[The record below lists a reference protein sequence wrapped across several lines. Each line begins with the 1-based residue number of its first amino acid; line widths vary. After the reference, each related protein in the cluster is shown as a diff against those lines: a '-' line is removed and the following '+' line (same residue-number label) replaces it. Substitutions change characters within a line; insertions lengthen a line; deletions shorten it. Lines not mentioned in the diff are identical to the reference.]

1 VGKRFSDSARGAL
14 LLLFALFVCRA
25 TVAGEPP
32 KKLKEIIVV
41 YKTHFDIGYTDL
53 VSNVVKRYRTS
64 MIDSALEL
72 VDQSG
77 TLPPEQR
84 FVWTLPGWPMSQILW
99 PGQDPERRKRV
110 LEAYRNRRFVTHALP
125 FTTHTESLEA
135 EDLVRGLGF
144 ASRLSR
150 SVGLDLPRDA
160 KMTDVPSH
168 SWIIPT
174 ILKQA
179 GVEFFHIGCNEAVAS
194 PDVPM
199 LFWWEG
205 PDGSRVLTM
214 YSDSYGS
221 QLAPPDGWP
230 YSTWLAL
237 IHSGDNHG
245 PPPPENIRKLL
256 DEARE
261 KLPGVK
267 VRMGRLSDFSDAILA
282 EKPQLPVIRSDM
294 PDTWIHGI
302 MSLPVET
309 QQAHRTRPL
318 LAAVEALHTL
328 LAAWKTSGSVVPE
341 MASAYEQSLLY
352 GEHTWGL
359 NMQRLGPRA
368 YGEAWEKEVASRK
381 FKRLEQSFADHGAYS
396 NRLHELTSAATQG
409 NLAALA
415 RGVSINGGRI
425 VVFNGLPWRRGGVV
439 ETKLPGRQPRAL
451 RDVATGT
458 VVPVEIRENR
468 LRFQALD
475 VPAMG
480 YRAYAFADAAPVQ
493 DAGLRFDKGAST
505 LENRRFKITL
515 DPAGGRIV
523 SIIDKRS
530 GRELVDRVNGY
541 GFAQYMRE
549 RFSKNEIQ
557 GYIDAYLK
565 RRPAWAIADCGKP
578 DLPPASESPYAAS
591 LATQMSIRFDSSPVA
606 VSATMES
613 AGTPAIP
620 HGIAL
625 TVTLYGDS
633 DFVDLNW
640 SIHDKKATPWP
651 EAGWLTLPLK
661 VDSPSFRL
669 ARLGAVVEPGKDTIR
684 GSNHE
689 LYCLNSGMAIVNPRG
704 QGVGLCPIDS
714 PLVSLEHPGIYK
726 YSRDF
731 LPTKPLVFLNL
742 YNNQYSTNFAQW
754 IRGSWSSRVRVWP
767 IEKYDVIASVLGPSE
782 EARVPLLA
790 EEFDGSAGPLPAAQA
805 GLELSRRGVAV
816 TAFGRNPDGNGLV
829 LRLWEQAG
837 LDEPCTVRLPAAFK
851 ATAVQP
857 CDLRGRPAGK
867 PLKVTDHRFTVPLRR
882 YAPVSLL
889 LLDDCALISTV
900 TTYR

>member
-1 VGKRFSDSARGAL
+1 M
-14 LLLFALFVCRA
+14 ALFVSRVTA
-25 TVAGEPP
+25 AGDEPP

-53 VSNVVKRYRTS
+53 VSNVVNRYRTT

-72 VDQSG
+72 VDQSAL
-77 TLPPEQR
+77 LPPQQR
-84 FVWTLPGWPMSQILW
+84 FVWTLPGWPMAQILW
-99 PGQDPERRKRV
+99 PGQDPERRRRV
-110 LEAYRNRRFVTHALP
+110 LEAYRNHRFVTHALP

-144 ASRLSR
+144 ATRLSK
-150 SVGLDLPRDA
+150 SVGLELPRDA

-174 ILKQA
+174 ILKHA

-221 QLAPPDGWP
+221 QLAPPAGWP

-261 KLPGVK
+261 KLPGIK

-282 EKPQLPVIRSDM
+282 EKPKLPVIRADM

-309 QQAHRTRPL
+309 QQAHRTRPM

-328 LAAWKTSGSVVPE
+328 LAAWRTPGNVVPR
-341 MASAYEQSLLY
+341 MAEAYEQSLLY

-359 NMQRLGPRA
+359 NMQRLGRRS
-368 YGEAWEKEVASRK
+368 YGEAWEKEVASGK

-396 NRLHELTSAATQG
+396 NRLYELTSMAMEG

-415 RGVSINGGRI
+415 RGVSVKGGRV
-425 VVFNGLPWRRGGVV
+425 VVFNGLPWPRGGVV
-439 ETKLPGRQPRAL
+439 EIRHSGRQPRAL
-451 RDVATGT
+451 RDVATGAI
-458 VVPVEIRENR
+458 VPVEIREGQ
-468 LRFQALD
+468 LRFQAAD
-475 VPAMG
+475 IPAMG
-480 YRAYAFADAAPVQ
+480 YRTYAFANGAPAVNA
-493 DAGLRFDKGAST
+493 DLRADKSTNT
-505 LENRRFKITL
+505 LENRRFKVTL
-515 DPAGGRIV
+515 DPSGGRIA
-523 SIIDKRS
+523 SITDKRS

-549 RFSKNEIQ
+549 SFSKNEIQ
-557 GYIDAYLK
+557 GYLDAYLK
-565 RRPAWAIADCGKP
+565 RRPVWAIADCGKP
-578 DLPPASESPYAAS
+578 DLPPASEFPYAA
-591 LATQMSIRFDSSPVA
+591 ATAARMSVRYDSGPVA
-606 VSATMES
+606 ASVTMES
-613 AGTPAIP
+613 AVTPAIP
-620 HGIAL
+620 HAISL
-625 TVTLYGDS
+625 TVTLYGDA
-633 DFVDLNW
+633 DFIDLRW
-640 SIHDKKATPWP
+640 SIRDKHATPWP
-651 EAGWLTLPLK
+651 EAGWLALPLK

-669 ARLGAVVEPGKDTIR
+669 ARLGSVAKPGEDTIR

-689 LYCLNSGMAIVNPRG
+689 LYCLNSGMAVVNPQG
-704 QGVGLCPIDS
+704 KGVGLCPIDS

-726 YSRDF
+726 YTRDF
-731 LPTKPLVFLNL
+731 LPAKPLVFLNL

-767 IEKYDVIASVLGPSE
+767 IEKYDATESVLEPSE

-790 EEFDGSAGPLPAAQA
+790 AAFEGGAVSLPAVQA
-805 GLELSRRGVAV
+805 GLELSRRGVAI
-816 TAFGRNPDGNGLV
+816 TAFGQNPDGEGLI

-837 LDEPCTVRLPAAFK
+837 LDGLCTVRLSGAFK
-851 ATAVQP
+851 AASVQP

-867 PLKVTDHRFTVPLRR
+867 PLKVVNHRFTVPLRHN
-882 YAPVSLL
+882 APVSLL
-889 LLDDCALISTV
+889 LNE
-900 TTYR
+900 